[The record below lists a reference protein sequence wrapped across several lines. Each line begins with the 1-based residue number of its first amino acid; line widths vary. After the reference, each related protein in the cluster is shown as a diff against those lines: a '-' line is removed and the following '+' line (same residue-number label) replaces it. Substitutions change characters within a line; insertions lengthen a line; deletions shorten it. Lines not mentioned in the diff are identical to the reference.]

1 MIQLLLVLITLIG
14 LVATGA
20 YFYFDITKHKDENVK
35 DFAKVDKDITV
46 EKKDRLSNLKYIVD
60 QINTTHTEMDKDH
73 LDKIDETYEKVE
85 TGFGS
90 IIKTTDA
97 ENKVVTLGDLPHT
110 PITNIELLNNV
121 SAVGNLT
128 VKDNVKVLGSG
139 NCIELGGDVE
149 GKEPDSGKLCY
160 AKVSDGLDI
169 IGAGPGR
176 KVKVSDT
183 LEVNKGVM
191 KDVSVKNCV
200 QLGEEGNQGS
210 VCFTGGNIHIKGP
223 NEVSKVIANGLETN
237 VLTATDGVKSKNNIC
252 IDDVCLDKET
262 LQKLVALANAS
273 TMETTTA
280 SGVSTEQ
287 PSSTELPTTET
298 PGAEVLSAQVTE
310 EPTVE
315 GFISLRNE
323 MPMFSTPII
332 RPPLSKAID
341 VF

>member
-1 MIQLLLVLITLIG
+1 
-14 LVATGA
+14 
-20 YFYFDITKHKDENVK
+20 
-35 DFAKVDKDITV
+35 
-46 EKKDRLSNLKYIVD
+46 
-60 QINTTHTEMDKDH
+60 
-73 LDKIDETYEKVE
+73 
-85 TGFGS
+85 
-90 IIKTTDA
+90 
-97 ENKVVTLGDLPHT
+97 
-110 PITNIELLNNV
+110 
-121 SAVGNLT
+121 
-128 VKDNVKVLGSG
+128 
-139 NCIELGGDVE
+139 
-149 GKEPDSGKLCY
+149 
-160 AKVSDGLDI
+160 
-169 IGAGPGR
+169 
-176 KVKVSDT
+176 
-183 LEVNKGVM
+183 M

-237 VLTATDGVKSKNNIC
+237 VLTATDGIKSKNNIC

-298 PGAEVLSAQVTE
+298 PSAEVLSAQVT